1 MINIGSVGMLNKRPV
16 SLLGNNPPPHR
27 DDDDDLEYTENPFEE
42 HR

>member
-1 MINIGSVGMLNKRPV
+1 MLNKRPV